1 VADTLLVVAA
11 DADVAERVGDY
22 FTRSGYEVRRAVSGD
37 QGVKAFERDRPDL
50 VVVDLDLPDTSGLT
64 VVERV
69 RALGGAVILLGGTG
83 HSETAVRAL
92 IGSNGTAESRH
103 TPQALAEVEREHIER
118 TLRAHRGNRTR
129 AAHELGI
136 SRATL
141 INKIKA
147 YRLDL

>member
-1 VADTLLVVAA
+1 MADTALVVAA
-11 DADVAERVGDY
+11 DANVAERVGDY
-22 FTRSGYEVRRAVSGD
+22 FARAGYEVQRATSGD
-37 QGVKAFERDRPDL
+37 QGVKTFERDRPAL

-69 RALGGAVILLGGTG
+69 RALGGAVILIGGTE

-92 IGSNGTAESRH
+92 IGPDGPAGS
-103 TPQALAEVEREHIER
+103 LADVERHHIER
-118 TLRAHRGNRTR
+118 ILRAHRGNRTR
-129 AAHELGI
+129 AAQELGI

>member
-1 VADTLLVVAA
+1 MADTLLVVAA
-11 DADVAERVGDY
+11 DAAVAERVGDY
-22 FTRSGYEVRRAVSGD
+22 FARSGYAVQRATNGD
-37 QGVKAFERDRPDL
+37 QGVKAFERDRPAL

-69 RALGGAVILLGGTG
+69 RALGGAVILLGGTE
-83 HSETAVRAL
+83 HSGTAIRAL
-92 IGSNGTAESRH
+92 IGPEEPAGS
-103 TPQALAEVEREHIER
+103 LADVERRHIER

-147 YRLDL
+147 YALDL